1 MDASSHCRNEGATAL
16 GRGDAGLSEMPSP
29 VFREKSRKAAPP
41 VSLAGNCRFSAY
53 GISDF
58 RIEQFGVGSLLLLLL
73 PAPPCPF
80 GS

>member
-1 MDASSHCRNEGATAL
+1 MGRCDAL

-29 VFREKSRKAAPP
+29 KCRERSRKAAPP

-58 RIEQFGVGSLLLLLL
+58 RIDNSGWGPWPSLAFPVALGHELVF
-73 PAPPCPF
+73 APPA
-80 GS
+80 SA